1 MKYNGLIKSIIII
14 LLIVVIAISVILLC
28 LSKKTNKTAEGE
40 EIAPEGELFLDKNG
54 EIIQNFSEY
63 NTVKSCINSLILYA
77 KAGNNTA
84 IEEITEGEYIFQNV
98 KFSNNNRI
106 MLAPVYR
113 IDNEAGN
120 VNFVSFKVDNESSN
134 IYGIVILDGANQT
147 FKILKAS
154 EADYNNAKNHNID
167 NKYKQYTS
175 IDIKTYNKFRY
186 SLLNEG
192 DVIKQYFND
201 YIQKANYYP
210 EEAYNILDEKY
221 KTNKFNTFLDFQNYL
236 NQRKEQ
242 LEALD
247 IYNIKT
253 SNDFKTDEEYESY
266 LMNFKSKGLKQY
278 LIKDYETYRLYIC
291 IDDYDNYYAF
301 KETGAMEYS
310 LYLDDYNILLAEDL
324 YQYNSV
330 DNKGK
335 AALNV
340 KRFLKAVNQ
349 EDYIYAYNMLS
360 EGFKK
365 NYFETL
371 QKFIK
376 YIENQNI
383 DYNNIKNIEVRE
395 ESNIYICILKTN
407 DNKTMQFNVQLLD
420 NQEYKISFKVEETK

>member
-28 LSKKTNKTAEGE
+28 LSKKTNKTAEAE

-77 KAGNNTA
+77 KAGNNNA
-84 IEEITEGEYIFQNV
+84 IKEIIDGGYIFENV
-98 KFSNNNRI
+98 VFPKNSRL
-106 MLAPVYR
+106 MLDPVYR
-113 IDNEAGN
+113 VDNEAGN
-120 VNFVSFKVDNESSN
+120 VNFVSFKVNNQN
-134 IYGIVILDGANQT
+134 IYGIIILDGANQT

-154 EADYNNAKNHNID
+154 ETDYNNAKNHNIESKYKEYIKID
-167 NKYKQYTS
+167 EKTFNKYKYS
-175 IDIKTYNKFRY
+175 IVEDADI
-186 SLLNEG
+186 
-192 DVIKQYFND
+192 IKQYFND

>member
-77 KAGNNTA
+77 KAGNNNA
-84 IEEITEGEYIFQNV
+84 IKEIIDGGYIFENV
-98 KFSNNNRI
+98 VFPKNSRL

-113 IDNEAGN
+113 VDNEAGN
-120 VNFVSFKVDNESSN
+120 VNFVSFKINNQN
-134 IYGIVILDGANQT
+134 IYGIIILDGANQT

-154 EADYNNAKNHNID
+154 ETDYNNAKNHNIESKYKEYIKID
-167 NKYKQYTS
+167 EKTFNKYKYS
-175 IDIKTYNKFRY
+175 IVEDADI
-186 SLLNEG
+186 
-192 DVIKQYFND
+192 IKQYFND

-365 NYFETL
+365 NYFKTL
-371 QKFIK
+371 QEFTK
-376 YIENQNI
+376 YIEDQNI
-383 DYNNIKNIEVRE
+383 YYNNIKNIEVRE

>member
-77 KAGNNTA
+77 KAGNNNA
-84 IEEITEGEYIFQNV
+84 IKEIIDGGYIFENV
-98 KFSNNNRI
+98 VFPKNSRL

-113 IDNEAGN
+113 VDNEAGN
-120 VNFVSFKVDNESSN
+120 VNFVSFKINNQN
-134 IYGIVILDGANQT
+134 IYGIIILDGANQT

-154 EADYNNAKNHNID
+154 ETDYNNAKNHNIESKYKEYIKID
-167 NKYKQYTS
+167 EKTFNKYEYS
-175 IDIKTYNKFRY
+175 IVEDADI
-186 SLLNEG
+186 
-192 DVIKQYFND
+192 IKQYFND

>member
-77 KAGNNTA
+77 KAGNNNA
-84 IEEITEGEYIFQNV
+84 IKEIIDGGYIFENV
-98 KFSNNNRI
+98 VFPKNSRL

-113 IDNEAGN
+113 VDNEAGN
-120 VNFVSFKVDNESSN
+120 VNFVSFKINNQN
-134 IYGIVILDGANQT
+134 IYGIIILDGANQT

-324 YQYNSV
+324 HQYNSI

-365 NYFETL
+365 NYFKTL
-371 QKFIK
+371 QEFTK
-376 YIENQNI
+376 YIEDQNI
-383 DYNNIKNIEVRE
+383 DYNNIKNIDITE

-420 NQEYKISFKVEETK
+420 NQAYKISFKVNK

>member
-77 KAGNNTA
+77 KAGNNNA
-84 IEEITEGEYIFQNV
+84 IKEIIDGGYIFENV
-98 KFSNNNRI
+98 VFPKNSRL

-113 IDNEAGN
+113 VDNEAGN
-120 VNFVSFKVDNESSN
+120 VNFVSFKINNQN
-134 IYGIVILDGANQT
+134 IYGIIILDGANQT

-154 EADYNNAKNHNID
+154 ETDYNNAKNHNIESKYKEYIKID
-167 NKYKQYTS
+167 EKTFNKYKYS
-175 IDIKTYNKFRY
+175 IVEDADI
-186 SLLNEG
+186 
-192 DVIKQYFND
+192 IKQYFND

-365 NYFETL
+365 NYFKTL
-371 QKFIK
+371 QEFTK
-376 YIENQNI
+376 YIEDQNI